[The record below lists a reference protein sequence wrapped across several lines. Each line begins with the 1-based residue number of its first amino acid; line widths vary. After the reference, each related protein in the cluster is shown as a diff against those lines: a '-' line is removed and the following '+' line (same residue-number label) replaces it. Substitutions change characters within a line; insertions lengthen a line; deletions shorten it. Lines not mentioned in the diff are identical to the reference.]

1 MFEMKKTVKLA
12 SAAVAALFMTV
23 SVASAAG
30 NAPKAPK
37 QDWSFNGP
45 FGVFDRGAQQRGFQ
59 VFQEVCSSCHA
70 LDYIAFR
77 NLQDIGFS
85 EDEVKAIAAEYQ
97 VAAEPNDEGEIVD
110 RAAKPSDFWP
120 APYANAKEAASVNGG
135 KAPPDLSLMA
145 KARVGGADY
154 IYALMT
160 GYEERDDTPDGL
172 HYNEYY
178 PGHYIA
184 MAAPLSDG
192 QVDYV
197 DGTPNTVEQMSK
209 DVSHFLMWAAEP
221 KLEDRKVLGV
231 KVILFL
237 LVLTLI
243 TFLAYRRVSK
253 KVKGH

>member
-1 MFEMKKTVKLA
+1 MSKMNKTFKLVTA
-12 SAAVAALFMTV
+12 AFAAMVVSTSAAF
-23 SVASAAG
+23 AAG
-30 NAPKAPK
+30 DLVKAPK

-45 FGVFDRGAQQRGFQ
+45 FGVFDRASQQRGFQ
-59 VFQEVCSSCHA
+59 VFQEVCASCHS
-70 LDYIAFR
+70 LEYIAFR
-77 NLQDIGFS
+77 NLTDIGFS
-85 EDEVKAIAAEYQ
+85 ADEAKAVAAEYQ
-97 VAAEPNDEGEIVD
+97 VPSEPNDEGEIVD

-120 APYANAKEAASVNGG
+120 SPYANAKEAAATNNG

-154 IYALMT
+154 IYGLLT
-160 GYEERDDTPDGL
+160 GYEDHEGTPENL
-172 HYNEYY
+172 HYNKYF

-192 QVDYV
+192 AVDYV
-197 DGTPNTVEQMSK
+197 DGTPNTVEQMAK

-221 KLEDRKVLGV
+221 KLEDRKSLGV
-231 KVILFL
+231 RVMLFL
-237 LVLTLI
+237 LVLTFI